1 MNRNQIEFSEYWDKI
16 ENTVFYKVIQ
26 ITENTSF
33 ADKIIDNQ
41 RKNLSG
47 YIRKEINR
55 TFFDK
60 KMRPKATVWFENLK
74 KAFPNEAGKFE
85 SYVRNCEIT
94 SKGYENIV
102 TIAAGGTAALTGT
115 AIGKKN
121 VLVSTLLILG
131 GVAAS
136 GYKIA
141 SELNVDAQALQKEIK
156 KQFEIWKTSLLDI
169 LMDCNDDAESIQSE
183 DE

>member
-26 ITENTSF
+26 ITESPSF
-33 ADKIIDNQ
+33 ADKIVDNQ
-41 RKNLSG
+41 RKKLSE

-55 TFFDK
+55 TFFDM
-60 KMRPKATVWFENLK
+60 KMRPKATVWFEGLK
-74 KAFPNEAGKFE
+74 KMFPKEANKFE
-85 SYVRNCEIT
+85 IYVRNCEIT

-102 TIAAGGTAALTGT
+102 TIAAGGAAALTGT

-131 GVAAS
+131 GVATS
-136 GYKIA
+136 GYKIV
-141 SELNVDAQALQKEIK
+141 SELNVDAQALQKEVK
-156 KQFEIWKTSLLDI
+156 RQFEIWKTSLLDI
-169 LMDCNDDAESIQSE
+169 LANCNDDV
-183 DE
+183 